1 MSKLTSLLVVFLVTF
16 SFCYKMINDI
26 EKFVDYDLDEAN
38 EIWNEYES
46 HTYVKRTT
54 PTTKSIDIANDIV
67 NNDEIF
73 IMRYWETFHFDG
85 DLDWS
90 EDPFDDW
97 TWQFYFHSLRMVSHL
112 LNAYEISGN
121 MTYLEESK
129 WFIES
134 WMSHNPNPD
143 HQASPRAWD
152 DHSTANR
159 ISTFIYFWDN
169 YRNSEIFDDE
179 FAVELLNMMRKH
191 GEYTADSS
199 NYYWGHNHGIYQ
211 DRSLLQLGTLF
222 PIFEDSREWVD
233 ISNSRLKL
241 HLDDGVTESGV
252 HKEHSPAYHL
262 LVMKLFMDIDDFNE
276 HYHNKNDKLSSLV
289 YKMQE
294 FLIHI
299 AKPDGTVPSVGD
311 SFSDNVMRHPKE
323 SVTNEHLLFEITN
336 GLEGVEIENK
346 SIVYSDAGIAVFKND
361 WDNEKPIYFS
371 LFNAY
376 HSFVHKQS
384 DDLSF
389 VLTYGDTDFFVDGGK
404 YNFVESDPYR
414 IFIRSVFA
422 HNTISVDNQTY
433 DFREES
439 FIGDPVIDNFHIG
452 SDYSFVKASHSIFDG
467 VDITRTIIFF
477 SQGAIYIHD
486 SITSNDLH
494 SYSQIFNI
502 GQDVVLDVNN
512 SRNILLTSSIDE
524 SQINLKQLNNIDGFM
539 SYYGSLEPMRGWK
552 STTFNQ
558 IEPISSLSYYLDGSD
573 VEFSTTI
580 SIDLDI
586 DGVEHNDGSY
596 KITFSSGDE
605 IVVDTD
611 E

>member
-143 HQASPRAWD
+143 DQASPRAWD

-233 ISNSRLKL
+233 ISNSRLEL

-262 LVMKLFMDIDDFNE
+262 LVMKLFMDIDDFNG
-276 HYHNKNDKLSSLV
+276 HYHNKNEKLSSLV

-311 SFSDNVMRHPKE
+311 SFNDNVMRHPKE

-452 SDYSFVKASHSIFDG
+452 SGYSFVKASHSIFDG

-512 SRNILLTSSIDE
+512 SRNISLTSSIDE
-524 SQINLKQLNNIDGFM
+524 SQINLKQLNNIDGFT

-586 DGVEHNDGSY
+586 DGVEHNNGSY
-596 KITFSSGDE
+596 KITFSSGED